1 MNVFI
6 NFKGKGSLKVSFIV
20 YADDT
25 LFQTG
30 VIKDLD
36 GLKNL
41 TSKVAG
47 SIVSLSIEGV
57 ELKNL
62 TDPVVIDFKVSFI
75 TLC

>member
-1 MNVFI
+1 MFHECLIDFEANA
-6 NFKGKGSLKVSFIV
+6 SLKISFIV

-30 VIKDLD
+30 V
-36 GLKNL
+36 KNL

-47 SIVSLSIEGV
+47 SVVSLAVEGV

-62 TDPVVIDFKVSFI
+62 PDPVVIDFKVSLI
-75 TLC
+75 TL